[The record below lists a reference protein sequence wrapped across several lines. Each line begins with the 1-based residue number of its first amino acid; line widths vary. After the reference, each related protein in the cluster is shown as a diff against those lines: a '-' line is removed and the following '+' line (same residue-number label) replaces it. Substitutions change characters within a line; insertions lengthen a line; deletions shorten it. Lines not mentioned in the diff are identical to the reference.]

1 MISIHRTG
9 RHPLGPVLQA
19 RVWAYVLI
27 ALFACTAS
35 AWAQVTLIDG
45 YIPRFSQKREM
56 NEEFAE
62 AIGALRQ
69 QVIERDQ
76 RGDDVPC
83 SSQILGEVDWLINY
97 TNQKDRVERRLADLR
112 ASLALSAEAQA
123 YAGDQS
129 PDDGSWGA
137 CYEEWFL
144 KADRSVDPLK
154 ELVANGKRPQHPLR
168 FLDAVDT
175 PEKLR
180 AKFQRLVTSRVQVDG
195 VDHRKELNLT
205 VTALGQL
212 LFLPEL
218 EPVLDPTFPR
228 AKLAAALVQFM
239 DETWQDPET
248 GYWGAWYEIGGKV
261 VKTEDLSI
269 TFHVVRYRSGQ
280 APLLHKIAQTTFD
293 IRERRY
299 PFGWQDRGT
308 QNTHHSYDVVA
319 LVRFAWP
326 MMTEFQRAR
335 AQAEL
340 AIILVRTLRL
350 ALNARGEFDA
360 TPFDSLGEAYYFG
373 VSLLDE
379 IGYFRPSRNFWGRRT
394 PDSEPL
400 RQKIMARM
408 AEIPSNDPMLAA
420 ARRKL
425 QAAD

>member
-1 MISIHRTG
+1 VPHLRIWTY
-9 RHPLGPVLQA
+9 A
-19 RVWAYVLI
+19 LI
-27 ALFACTAS
+27 ALLACSAG

-56 NEEFAE
+56 NEEFAN
-62 AIGALRQ
+62 AVGALRQ
-69 QVIERDQ
+69 RVIERDR

-83 SSQILGEVDWLINY
+83 SSQILGETDWLINY
-97 TNQKDRVERRLADLR
+97 TNQKDRVERRIGDLR
-112 ASLALSAEAQA
+112 ASLETSAAAQA
-123 YAGDQS
+123 YAGEQS
-129 PDDGSWGA
+129 PEDGSWGA

-144 KADRSVDPLK
+144 KVDRSVDPLK
-154 ELVANGKRPQHPLR
+154 ELVANGQRPKYPLK
-168 FLDAVDT
+168 FLEAVDT

-180 AKFQRLVTSRVQVDG
+180 ARFQRLVTSRVQVDG
-195 VDHRKELNLT
+195 IDHRKELNLT

-218 EPVLDPTFPR
+218 EPVLDPAFPR
-228 AKLAAALVQFM
+228 AQLAAELIRFM

-248 GYWGAWYEIGGKV
+248 GYWGAWYEIDGTV

-269 TFHVVRYRSGQ
+269 TFHVVRYRGGQ
-280 APLLHKIAQTTFD
+280 VPSLHKIAQTTFE

-319 LVRFAWP
+319 LVRVAWP

-340 AIILVRTLRL
+340 TIILVRTLRL

-379 IGYFRPSRNFWGRRT
+379 IGFFRPSRNFWARRNL
-394 PDSEPL
+394 DSEPL
-400 RQKIMARM
+400 RQKILARM

-425 QAAD
+425 QATD